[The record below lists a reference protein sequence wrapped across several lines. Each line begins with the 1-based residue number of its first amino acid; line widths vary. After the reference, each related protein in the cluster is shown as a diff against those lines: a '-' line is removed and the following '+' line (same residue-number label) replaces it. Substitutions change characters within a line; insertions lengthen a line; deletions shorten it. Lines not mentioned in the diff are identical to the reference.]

1 MDEWY
6 LGECF
11 LWYPKTLF
19 KKPERK
25 KSAPR
30 PRAKIGKILPAV
42 KKATAFLRPGSNSR
56 TKSQFLKSPSFESRE
71 SRGP

>member
-25 KSAPR
+25 KSTTKNENRENLACGQKKTNSIPKTSIEL
-30 PRAKIGKILPAV
+30 ADKKSILE
-42 KKATAFLRPGSNSR
+42 
-56 TKSQFLKSPSFESRE
+56 KS
-71 SRGP
+71 